1 MEATPAPKMTRAEKI
16 AAGIPKPL
24 QKMQRKKA
32 AAEARKTARKS
43 LYFASLRDYP
53 TSPRKMRLVADLIR
67 GVNVDRALAILKLSP
82 RHAAEPLRRLLL
94 AAIDS
99 FEQKSGQRADTPGL
113 YVQTI
118 MVDGA
123 GMLKRLRPAPQG
135 RGYRVRKRSNHVT
148 LYLNVRGQE
157 GMVAAAPEAAAEPT
171 PAAEGKAPKAKATK
185 EKAPKAEK
193 APGEKKAAKA
203 GAAKTQKTSNA

>member
-1 MEATPAPKMTRAEKI
+1 MEATTPKMTRAEKI
-16 AAGIPKPL
+16 AAGLPKPL

-32 AAEARKTARKS
+32 MAEAMKAERKTQ
-43 LYFASLRDYP
+43 YYASLRDYP
-53 TSPRKMRLVADLIR
+53 SSPRKMRLVADLIR
-67 GVNVDRALAILKLSP
+67 GVNVDRALAVLKLSP

-113 YVQTI
+113 YVKTI
-118 MVDGA
+118 TVDGA

-148 LYLNVRGQE
+148 LHLAVRGQE
-157 GMVAAAPEAAAEPT
+157 ASAAPAVEAAAEPT
-171 PAAEGKAPKAKATK
+171 PAAKAAPKAKKA
-185 EKAPKAEK
+185 APKAEAK
-193 APGEKKAAKA
+193 AEPKAKAAAGKTTKKSTKA
-203 GAAKTQKTSNA
+203 

>member
-1 MEATPAPKMTRAEKI
+1 MEATPAKKMTRAEKI

-32 AAEARKTARKS
+32 MAEGLKAARKTQ
-43 LYFASLRDYP
+43 YYASLRDYP
-53 TSPRKMRLVADLIR
+53 SSPRKMRLVADQIR
-67 GVNVDRALAILKLSP
+67 GVNVDRALGILKLSP
-82 RHAAEPLRRLLL
+82 KHASEPLRRLLL

-118 MVDGA
+118 TVDGA

-148 LYLNVRGQE
+148 LFLNVRGQE
-157 GMVAAAPEAAAEPT
+157 GQVAAAPVAAAEPT
-171 PAAEGKAPKAKATK
+171 PAAEGKKAKAPK
-185 EKAPKAEK
+185 VEKAEK
-193 APGEKKAAKA
+193 AATEKKTAKA
-203 GAAKTQKTSNA
+203 GASNSKKTSNA